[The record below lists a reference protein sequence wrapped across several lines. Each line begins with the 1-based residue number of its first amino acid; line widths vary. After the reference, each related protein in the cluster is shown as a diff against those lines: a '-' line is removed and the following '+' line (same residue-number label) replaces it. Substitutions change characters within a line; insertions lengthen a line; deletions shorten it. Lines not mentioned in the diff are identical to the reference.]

1 MIQHSASFSTTS
13 KTNKNLKNRGRF
25 DQQKITSPGVGDY
38 LFTRLKN
45 VSSQFKLACRQ
56 KCRSIDPEAGKCR
69 LLCADFRAWGRR
81 VTDACQLSSPWRRHR
96 SVLASGSGK
105 SRVLARTRTHTH
117 TYARTHIHTFSSI
130 YLQTHTDTPS
140 SMYPSLPLT
149 KPFSHMCAFTW
160 MDACMH
166 ARTRT

>member
-1 MIQHSASFSTTS
+1 MERIERTTAALTTLVTTEAEHSLLLSLSLSFSHALLGASKHHTAFSILFSKS

-25 DQQKITSPGVGDY
+25 HQQKITSPGVGDY

-56 KCRSIDPEAGKCR
+56 KCTSIDPEAGKCR

-117 TYARTHIHTFSSI
+117 IRTHTYTYI
-130 YLQTHTDTPS
+130 L
-140 SMYPSLPLT
+140 
-149 KPFSHMCAFTW
+149 
-160 MDACMH
+160 
-166 ARTRT
+166 